1 MNKFPISPVFVP
13 ANKLDWIK
21 KIEASEADCIIL
33 DLEDSVPQDQKDSA
47 RINLFDHLKKVEIGI
62 SVLLR
67 INPLDT
73 EAGIEDVALFSKDPS
88 LFDAL
93 VLPKIENP
101 KDLDK
106 IPNIPIVLL
115 AETPLSIRNLPLLA
129 KDSRVVGIA
138 LGGADLSASLG
149 SDMSWDSLLFHRS
162 VIVLECSI
170 NNLFSIDSPFMN
182 IDALGELKKECLLSS
197 KLCFNGKSAIH
208 PKQVDTIK
216 SSFLPS
222 DAEIKEASE
231 VLSIFYLSSE
241 GAVAV
246 NGKMIDLPVVKSME
260 RTLLLAGI
268 NPETLKES

>member
-1 MNKFPISPVFVP
+1 LNKFPISPIFVP

-33 DLEDSVPQDQKDSA
+33 DLEDSVPEDQKGSA
-47 RINLFDHLKKVEIGI
+47 RIALFEHLKTVEIAI

-73 EAGIEDVALFSKDPS
+73 EAGIADVALFSKDPS

-101 KDLDK
+101 KDLEK

-182 IDALGELKKECLLSS
+182 IDAVGELKKECLLSS
-197 KLCFNGKSAIH
+197 KLGFNGKSAIH

>member
-33 DLEDSVPQDQKDSA
+33 DLEDSVPQDQKGSA
-47 RINLFDHLKKVEIGI
+47 RIALFEHLKTVEITI

-73 EAGIEDVALFSKDPS
+73 EAGIADVALFSKDSS

-197 KLCFNGKSAIH
+197 KLGFNGKSAIH